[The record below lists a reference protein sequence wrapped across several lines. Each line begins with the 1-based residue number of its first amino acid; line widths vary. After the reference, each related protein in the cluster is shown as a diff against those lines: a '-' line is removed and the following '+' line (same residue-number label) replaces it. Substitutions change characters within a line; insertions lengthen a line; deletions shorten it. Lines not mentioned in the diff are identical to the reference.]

1 MLKKEKK
8 GVKEIGEVKSKSVI
22 SATGYFDGINTKGNF
37 DVQLKVKFYE
47 SELLN
52 ALQFVS
58 GIGKRIKMLAIIEDT
73 KIQIGQFTVFS
84 MKIDRDANCTI
95 VFKSNK
101 DDAFIDEFSKLMV
114 DECSITIKAA
124 ILK

>member
-1 MLKKEKK
+1 M
-8 GVKEIGEVKSKSVI
+8 KEIGEVKSKSVI